1 MGLFSGLKKV
11 AGTVANVFTGGA
23 ATGTGLVDSDD
34 TFSWS
39 KYMAPVADI
48 GSSLV
53 SRYWAT
59 SDSDKQWNR
68 DLAMWNM
75 TNAYNSPTAQMQRLK
90 EAGLNPNLVYGSGNV
105 VGNAAGSVNAPS
117 TRGSQKINNPISALL
132 TAQQLKVN
140 DENILNLQAER
151 EVRASTFFN
160 NMLEAGIRA
169 HNLRIAQERG
179 LPVGAPY
186 NPITMLY
193 QFWNGLGN
201 MIEQDRELVNGT
213 FGNLE
218 PFGRR

>member
-1 MGLFSGLKKV
+1 MGLFSSVKKAV
-11 AGTVANVFTGGA
+11 STVANIFTGGDA
-23 ATGTGLVDSDD
+23 SGTGVLDDDD

-39 KYMAPVADI
+39 KYLAPVVDV

-59 SDSDKQWNR
+59 SDSKEQWNR

-75 TNAYNSPTAQMQRLK
+75 TNAYNSPASQMQRLK

-105 VGNAAGSVNAPS
+105 VGNAAGTVNAPS

-140 DENILNLQAER
+140 NENILNLQAER
-151 EVRASTFFN
+151 EVRQSTFYN
-160 NMLEAGIRA
+160 NMIEAGIRA
-169 HNLRIAQERG
+169 HNLRIARKRG
-179 LPVGAPY
+179 LPVGASY
-186 NPITMLY
+186 NPITMMY

-201 MIEQDRELVNGT
+201 AIEEDRKLVNDT

-218 PFGRR
+218 PVGRR